1 VQKKTIRKIT
11 LSRET
16 LLQLED
22 GNLQQALGG
31 IQNQEPTFGTRCF
44 VC

>member
-1 VQKKTIRKIT
+1 MQKKTIRKIK

-16 LLQLED
+16 LLQLEE
-22 GNLQQALGG
+22 GNLKQAMGG
-31 IQNQEPTFGTRCF
+31 IQTQEPTFGTRCF